1 MQDNSGKIIK
11 NIHPSKIILPIIIG
25 IGFSGYMLY
34 REYQPDSFDL
44 LQLSLKTLFWIVVSF
59 LLIVLRDVGYMY
71 RIRLLSNNQ
80 LTWRKAFSVIMLWEF
95 TSAITPSAVGGTSLA
110 IFFLNKEGIR
120 IGRSSAIVMVTS
132 FLDELF
138 FIIAFPIVLIFIGR
152 SDIFAFGAKVMEHIP
167 WYKNQFILF
176 ALTGYG
182 LKLIYTIILTY
193 GLFINPR
200 GLKFLLLWIFKLPI
214 IRKWRPG
221 ANESGSDLINSS
233 NEFKSWPFKKWL
245 QAFFATMLSWISRYW
260 IVNTIIIAFFGF
272 SFLDFDEH
280 MLVFGKQLVMW
291 IMMIISPTPGGSG
304 FAEYVFKE
312 FLAGIVPMG
321 TGVALAFVWRSIS
334 YYPYLFIGGI
344 LVPRWIR
351 KHFIKR

>member
-1 MQDNSGKIIK
+1 
-11 NIHPSKIILPIIIG
+11 
-25 IGFSGYMLY
+25 MLY